1 MLLRFCEIQLRIGEP
16 VFSRR
21 LRERWQSSNTTQL
34 PSCDYSQV
42 AVRQSNLYSL
52 NSSIRE
58 MLTPEALRHLET
70 SILFGAAHFDLQVFT
85 QELVRRGRATSDRRK

>member
-1 MLLRFCEIQLRIGEP
+1 
-16 VFSRR
+16 
-21 LRERWQSSNTTQL
+21 
-34 PSCDYSQV
+34 
-42 AVRQSNLYSL
+42 
-52 NSSIRE
+52 